1 MFAFFTGNEVEK
13 YLFYKVPQMLFSDEK
28 FIKLSCEAKLL
39 YGILLDRCGL
49 SKKNKWVDNDGK
61 IFIFFKQDEAC
72 EMLGIGKGKAVKVF
86 NELEQIGLICR
97 KKQGQGKPT
106 KIYVCNFTQFIDDN
120 QILACDTDIETL
132 TSAKSKS
139 ETSDYQENSQ
149 TEVKTSENRKSETSD
164 YRENSQTEVL
174 TSKNRKSA
182 LPKIESLYIYSMNQ
196 TKMNQTNQSIYQN
209 SDIEQKSEKDR
220 WIDGEQAEYEAYL
233 KDSIDYKS
241 LISQGYNPD
250 TLDLII
256 DILLEPYN
264 PSTEAVKVNGR
275 SVSPQNAIRQYEK
288 IDSTHIEYVLDCLA
302 DVAKR
307 KQIKNIRAYLTT
319 SLYNAPHTI
328 DLHYDSEVAYDFAN
342 DII

>member
-139 ETSDYQENSQ
+139 ETSDYQ
-149 TEVKTSENRKSETSD
+149 
-164 YRENSQTEVL
+164 ENSQTEVL

>member
-61 IFIFFKQDEAC
+61 IFIFFKQNEAC
-72 EMLGIGKGKAVKVF
+72 EMLGIGKDKAVKVF
-86 NELEQIGLICR
+86 NELETIGLIYR
-97 KKQGQGKPT
+97 KKQGQGKPV
-106 KIYVCNFTQFIDDN
+106 KIYVCNFTEYVGDN
-120 QILACDTDIETL
+120 Q
-132 TSAKSKS
+132 TSVCNT
-139 ETSDYQENSQ
+139 E
-149 TEVKTSENRKSETSD
+149 TEVKTSENPKSETFD
-164 YRENSQTEVL
+164 YQENRKTEVL
-174 TSKNRKSA
+174 TSENPKSG
-182 LPKIESLYIYSMNQ
+182 LLKIRSLYIYSMNQ
-196 TKMNQTNQSIYQN
+196 TEMNQTNQSIYQN
-209 SDIEQKSEKDR
+209 SDTEPKSEQDR

-233 KDSIDYKS
+233 KDNIDYKS

-302 DVAKR
+302 DVVKR
-307 KQIKNIRAYLTT
+307 KRIKNIRAYLTT
-319 SLYNAPHTI
+319 SLYNAPHTK